1 LFSLLNKSRKYTIK
15 IIPQFPLIPSDIF
28 KLLISSK
35 IKKGVKNNEKSFI
48 ENALSN
54 VSKYKFLIN
63 KIFEYLNI
71 NISVINIPINLK

>member
-1 LFSLLNKSRKYTIK
+1 M
-15 IIPQFPLIPSDIF
+15 PSDIF

-35 IKKGVKNNEKSFI
+35 TKKGVKNNEKSFI
-48 ENALSN
+48 ENDLSN

-63 KIFEYLNI
+63 KLFEYLNI

>member
-1 LFSLLNKSRKYTIK
+1 M
-15 IIPQFPLIPSDIF
+15 PSDIF

-35 IKKGVKNNEKSFI
+35 IKKDVKNNEKSFI
-48 ENALSN
+48 ENDLSN

>member
-1 LFSLLNKSRKYTIK
+1 M
-15 IIPQFPLIPSDIF
+15 PSDIF

-48 ENALSN
+48 ENDLSN

-63 KIFEYLNI
+63 KLFEYLNI

>member
-1 LFSLLNKSRKYTIK
+1 M
-15 IIPQFPLIPSDIF
+15 PSDIF

-35 IKKGVKNNEKSFI
+35 TKKGVKNNEKSFI
-48 ENALSN
+48 ENDLFN